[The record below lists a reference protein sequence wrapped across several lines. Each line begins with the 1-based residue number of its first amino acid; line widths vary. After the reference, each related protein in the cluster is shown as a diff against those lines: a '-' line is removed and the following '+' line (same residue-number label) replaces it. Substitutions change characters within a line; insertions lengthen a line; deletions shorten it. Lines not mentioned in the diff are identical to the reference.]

1 MPAVPTLLGAGAAAA
16 VGLAAA
22 GIAWHDCLLVAAS
35 AVAVQRL
42 FIARMDHG
50 APEEW
55 RAALRC
61 IEAGLIGLLSALG
74 LGAMALSALVG
85 WWQPEHPYPNAALAL
100 MAGASLVLLALQSG
114 EARFWSEL
122 RFWVGIIAMA
132 WLALWLAGRGVAIA
146 PCLLVLGVAALLAR
160 SSWLFA
166 RVTANGL
173 LEADRRMP

>member
-74 LGAMALSALVG
+74 ANDLPQAIDFLRELKACGYYMNARQRLGATPIVSMEIRTSD
-85 WWQPEHPYPNAALAL
+85 ESSETALAN
-100 MAGASLVLLALQSG
+100 GKRTFG
-114 EARFWSEL
+114 R
-122 RFWVGIIAMA
+122 A
-132 WLALWLAGRGVAIA
+132 W
-146 PCLLVLGVAALLAR
+146 AA
-160 SSWLFA
+160 
-166 RVTANGL
+166 TQQ
-173 LEADRRMP
+173 